1 MNFKINN
8 MEYTIIS
15 LPFSR
20 LLKIELRKVA
30 LEVIRIVETHD
41 PELLQIKPMYDVLL
55 AEKPKVIGLDVPY
68 KGHPASKALKRLRKE
83 RNVHVRSIKYELRK
97 VIDLDPTGDDETV
110 VLLKNEIDR
119 FLKDFYDSKNDL
131 IKNEKLDMLLAKAEN
146 DELLLDALESKGFI
160 KLLDNLKMSLLD
172 VIVQINTRT
181 KSKSNRPTVK
191 TKVLRRQVVKVV
203 RNMLDDVYL
212 AQFRNPTLD
221 YSSLFNELNEM
232 LKGVA
237 WLVNIRL
244 SNNEKKT
251 AEREEAKNNETTA
264 EPTSLEVQGVP
275 AGSDN
280 GYHPSQVYVASI
292 KKMNGLSGD
301 ASTIVSDNGS
311 LENEEQKKAVASSWG
326 TTQQPSNSD
335 KA

>member
-1 MNFKINN
+1 
-8 MEYTIIS
+8 MEYKIVS

-55 AEKPKVIGLDVPY
+55 AEKPNVDALDVPY
-68 KGHPASKALKRLRKE
+68 KGHPASKILKRLRKE
-83 RNVHVRSIKYELRK
+83 RNVHVRSIKFELRK
-97 VIDLDPTGDDETV
+97 IIDLDPTGDDKTV

-131 IKNEKLDMLLAKAEN
+131 LRNEKLDMFLAKADTNEA
-146 DELLLDALESKGFI
+146 LYDALESKGFI
-160 KLLDNLKMSLLD
+160 NLLDNLKMNLSD
-172 VIVQINTRT
+172 VIDQINKRT

-191 TKVLRRQVVKVV
+191 TEVLRKQVIKAV
-203 RNMLDDVYL
+203 RNMLDDIYL
-212 AQFRNPTLD
+212 AQFKNPALD

-232 LKGVA
+232 LKSVG

-244 SNNEKKT
+244 SNNEKK
-251 AEREEAKNNETTA
+251 AAKREKAKNNETTA
-264 EPTSLEVQGVP
+264 EPTSLEVQSET

-280 GYHPSQVYVASI
+280 SYHSSQVYVASI
-292 KKMNGLSGD
+292 KNMNGLSGET
-301 ASTIVSDNGS
+301 SPIVSDNGS
-311 LENEEQKKAVASSWG
+311 LESEDQKKAVASDWSSV
-326 TTQQPSNSD
+326 QQLEEEKDTSRS
-335 KA
+335 

>member
-1 MNFKINN
+1 
-8 MEYTIIS
+8 
-15 LPFSR
+15 
-20 LLKIELRKVA
+20 
-30 LEVIRIVETHD
+30 
-41 PELLQIKPMYDVLL
+41 
-55 AEKPKVIGLDVPY
+55 
-68 KGHPASKALKRLRKE
+68 
-83 RNVHVRSIKYELRK
+83 
-97 VIDLDPTGDDETV
+97 
-110 VLLKNEIDR
+110 
-119 FLKDFYDSKNDL
+119 
-131 IKNEKLDMLLAKAEN
+131 
-146 DELLLDALESKGFI
+146 
-160 KLLDNLKMSLLD
+160 MSLLD

-326 TTQQPSNSD
+326 TTQQPFNSQ